1 MAFYDCS
8 EKAPCHELL
17 PLLRIQSMQLMHMAL
32 LPTSLIGDFGTAGAP
47 PCAYWIQIWP
57 KHTIMFL
64 LN

>member
-8 EKAPCHELL
+8 GKAPCHELL